1 MIKLRKKAF
10 IIMMLFSVLV
20 FTLVGCGK
28 AEGSSEAADAQS
40 VTEQEDVVQEN
51 ETEEVTEETADE
63 DSEQTATSP
72 RRGQRKKVDIND
84 YDFATFTIT
93 SEDLHDGV
101 WDSVITNTEN
111 GSNVSPQ
118 LSWEPVEG
126 AECYVVYMIDTM
138 AANWVHWMSN
148 NVTETELPQGWAPAE
163 EYVGPYPP
171 DGTHTYEI
179 YVVALQ
185 QPVEQLNGKLDT
197 RNQGVIEDIVAMD
210 VLPDGTTG
218 NLLGYGHIVGTYTHG
233 D

>member
-28 AEGSSEAADAQS
+28 AEESDDAADAQS

-51 ETEEVTEETADE
+51 KTEEVTEETADE
-63 DSEQTATSP
+63 GSEQTATSP

-126 AECYVVYMIDTM
+126 AECYVVFMIDTM

-148 NVTETELPQGWAPAE
+148 NVTETELPQGWASAD

-197 RNQGVIEDIVAMD
+197 RNPGAIEDIVGMD
-210 VLPDGTTG
+210 TLPDGTAG

>member
-1 MIKLRKKAF
+1 MMKLRKKAF
-10 IIMMLFSVLV
+10 VIMMLLSVLA
-20 FTLVGCGK
+20 FTLMGCGK
-28 AEGSSEAADAQS
+28 AEEGVDTADDQI
-40 VTEQEDVVQEN
+40 VEEEETVEQETVAEEAEQEA
-51 ETEEVTEETADE
+51 TEE
-63 DSEQTATSP
+63 DSEPQTANP
-72 RRGQRKKVDIND
+72 QRGKRKKVDIND

-197 RNQGVIEDIVAMD
+197 RNQGVIEDIVGMD